1 MAKNELVLASKML
14 PNQLIIYPIEHK
26 VVFPGMITQMV
37 TNKEELM
44 GIIEKSMEKDHLV
57 GLVLLK
63 NSQEDNPYRFS
74 NMHKIGVA
82 AKIHKK
88 TMLPDGSMNV
98 FLAIME
104 RFKIKSE
111 LQYIPPLIAH
121 VSYLYEDETEK
132 SQEVTALTR
141 SLISGMKKILENN
154 TVLSEEVRLNMI
166 NIDKPGQIADF
177 LTAILDVKIDEQ
189 QDILQTVDLK
199 ERMEKV
205 LILINREFELLKIQK
220 RIQSQINN
228 TVEKHKRKHFLRET
242 LKEIKKELGEP
253 ADGKE
258 HEVQNFRKKIAE
270 LPFSEEVRTHV
281 EKELHK
287 LETLEPHHPEYGIII
302 AYLEKVTELPWADP
316 PINSVQTTHAQT
328 ILDKEHYGMEKVKK
342 RIVEHLAIS
351 KVQGSDTKSTLCL
364 VGPPGVGKTSIARS
378 IAHALD
384 KKLYH
389 FSVGGMRDEA
399 EIKGHRRTYIGAMP
413 GKIIQGLLY
422 VKEKDPIFVIDEI
435 DKLTH
440 GVQGDP
446 AAALL
451 EVLDPVQNDHF
462 RDLYLDLPF
471 DLSKIFFIT
480 TANSTHT
487 IPAPLLDRMEIIQ
500 LSGYIDKEKRIIAQ
514 RYIVPKSLS
523 KHGLPKSKIMFA
535 SSAIQTIAEKY
546 AREAGMRRFEQ
557 HVNTIVR
564 KIATDLVQKYE
575 VSQKKEKISKQ
586 EKNNASKKQ
595 AKENTENENKAA
607 QEEKTPNA
615 QIKLT
620 IEKSIVI
627 SDKDI
632 ETYLGKA
639 PYRDNLITRAT
650 HPGTTL
656 GLAWTAAGGDVLV
669 IEAKAYYGKGT
680 LKLTGMLGDVMKE
693 SAHISYSLVKQY
705 ENTLFPSS
713 DPKNTFTAKHEIHL
727 HVPAG
732 ATPKDGPSA
741 GITITSALLSL
752 LLQKSV
758 RQNFAM
764 TGELSLT
771 GQVLPIGGLR
781 EKIVAARRNKIKNII
796 IPKSNLIDLDEIPD
810 YIKKG
815 LNIYSVSEIQEV
827 FALLFPSVTQLT
839 KHTIA

>member
-1 MAKNELVLASKML
+1 MSKNELVLASKVL

-26 VVFPGMITQMV
+26 VVFPGMITQMI
-37 TNKEELM
+37 TNKEEFM
-44 GIIEKSMEKDHLV
+44 SIIEKSMEKDHLV
-57 GLVLLK
+57 GLMLLK
-63 NSQEDNPYRFS
+63 DPQDDNSYRFS
-74 NMHKIGVA
+74 NMHRVGVV

-88 TMLPDGSMNV
+88 TILPDGSMNV

-111 LQYIPPLIAH
+111 LQYTSPLIAH

-132 SQEVTALTR
+132 SQEITALTR

-177 LTAILDVKIDEQ
+177 LTAILDVKLAEQ
-189 QDILQTVDLK
+189 QDILQTIDLK

-205 LILINREFELLKIQK
+205 LILVNREFELLKIQK
-220 RIQSQINN
+220 RIQSQIND
-228 TVEKHKRKHFLRET
+228 TIEKHKRKHFLRET

-253 ADGKE
+253 ADGKG
-258 HEVQNFRKKIAE
+258 HEIQNFRKKIAE
-270 LPFSEEVRTHV
+270 LPFSTEVRTHV

-287 LETLEPHHPEYGIII
+287 LETLEPHHPEYGIIV
-302 AYLEKVTELPWADP
+302 AYLEKVTELPWAEP
-316 PINSVQTTHAQT
+316 SINPMKIKRAQT

-351 KVQGSDTKSTLCL
+351 KVQGSEAKSTLCL

-378 IAHALD
+378 IAHALG

-422 VKEKDPIFVIDEI
+422 VKEKDPVFIIDEI
-435 DKLTH
+435 DKLAH
-440 GVQGDP
+440 GIQGDP

-480 TANSTHT
+480 TANSSHT
-487 IPAPLLDRMEIIQ
+487 IPSPLLDRMEVIQ

-514 RYIVPKSLS
+514 QYIVPKSLT
-523 KHGLPKSKIMFA
+523 KHGLPKSKIKFA
-535 SSAIQTIAEKY
+535 PSVIQTIAESY

-564 KIATDLVQKYE
+564 KIATSLVQE
-575 VSQKKEKISKQ
+575 QEASEEEKLSKQ
-586 EKNNASKKQ
+586 NKKRAKKQ
-595 AKENTENENKAA
+595 AAKDKESVSISTQEKETLNT
-607 QEEKTPNA
+607 QV
-615 QIKLT
+615 KLT
-620 IEKSIVI
+620 IDKPIAI
-627 SDKDI
+627 SDKDV
-632 ETYLGKA
+632 EPYLGKA
-639 PYRDNLITRAT
+639 PYRDNLIIRAT

-656 GLAWTAAGGDVLV
+656 GLAWTSSGGDVLV
-669 IEAKAYYGKGT
+669 IEAQAYYGKGT

-705 ENTLFPSS
+705 ENILFPSS
-713 DPKNTFTAKHEIHL
+713 DPKNTFTAKHDIHL

-741 GITITSALLSL
+741 GITMSSALLSL
-752 LLQKSV
+752 LLQKTV

-764 TGELSLT
+764 TGELSLI

-781 EKIVAARRNKIKNII
+781 EKIVAARRNKIRNII
-796 IPKSNLIDLDEIPD
+796 IPKSNLPDLEEIPD
-810 YIKKG
+810 YIKNGIK
-815 LNIYSVSEIQEV
+815 IYSVSEIQEV
-827 FALLFPSVTQLT
+827 YALLFPSIKKLVT
-839 KHTIA
+839 